1 MDRISTDD
9 IPRRRHPTS
18 QRTSKEQNTESD
30 GYYRRPVRKKKKN
43 SVNAAA
49 VGKINSS
56 ASSAGRRRTAKA
68 SADADASAL
77 HRAKSKKAKRTQPL
91 LQIIIESLIKAWRYT
106 VSVIKNKRLSC
117 DKPLIIIV
125 MLLLMIGLVMM
136 YSASYAYAYYEMGNS
151 SYYIVRQVL
160 FACGGIAFMIGISV
174 IPPEKYKNKVPW
186 TLLGISY
193 LLLFIVLFMPR
204 VNGVKRWIPLGFI
217 TFQPSEIAKF
227 AVILWCAYYFSRH
240 YKEIHVLSYPN
251 ESVKLRVNRSKFSL
265 WRYEMWY
272 NFKKAVAPVL
282 GAFVIMLVLL
292 LKEPHLSCTVL
303 IVLIIAA
310 MMYVG
315 GVKKSYF
322 GALAILGAI
331 AFYLII
337 YTDIVPYG
345 KTRIE
350 VWKDPFIDKLGDGWQ
365 NIQSLYAI
373 SSGGLFG
380 VGLGN
385 SRQKYLYIS
394 EPQNDFIFAVIC
406 EEIGLVGASLIVLLF
421 VLFVWRG
428 FAISLSNPDK
438 FSRFLGIGITSQIGF
453 QALLN
458 ICVVTKI
465 VPNTGISLPF
475 FSSGGTSLLMLLAEI
490 GVLLAISRRSPNKVI

>member
-9 IPRRRHPTS
+9 IPRRRHTTS
-18 QRTSKEQNTESD
+18 QRTRKEQETETD
-30 GYYRRPVRKKKKN
+30 GYYRRPVRKKKK
-43 SVNAAA
+43 SSKGAAKITSSSAAA
-49 VGKINSS
+49 
-56 ASSAGRRRTAKA
+56 GRGRTAKA
-68 SADADASAL
+68 PADRNTPVSRSSKSK
-77 HRAKSKKAKRTQPL
+77 RAKSQKTLPKR
-91 LQIIIESLIKAWRYT
+91 IIDSLIKAWRYMM
-106 VSVIKNKRLSC
+106 SVIKNKRLSC

-125 MLLLMIGLVMM
+125 LLLLAIGLVMM

-151 SYYIVRQVL
+151 SYYIVRQVI
-160 FACGGIAFMIGISV
+160 FACIGVAAMIGISV
-174 IPPEKYKNKVPW
+174 IPPETYKNKLPW
-186 TLLGISY
+186 GLMGVSY
-193 LLLFIVLFMPR
+193 LLLVAVLFMPR
-204 VNGVKRWIPLGFI
+204 VNGVRRWIPLGFI

-227 AVILWCAYYFSRH
+227 AVILWYAYYFSKY
-240 YKEIHVLSYPN
+240 YKDIHVLSYPD
-251 ESVKLRVNRSKFSL
+251 ESVKLRVNRSRFSK
-265 WRYEMWY
+265 WCYEMIY
-272 NFKKAVAPVL
+272 NFKKAVLWPVVVSV
-282 GAFVIMLVLL
+282 GLL
-292 LKEPHLSCTVL
+292 ALLIKEPHLSCTVL

-345 KTRIE
+345 KTRIA
-350 VWKDPFIDKLGDGWQ
+350 VWRDPFIDKLGDGWQ

-406 EEIGLVGASLIVLLF
+406 EEVGLVGASLIVLLF

-428 FAISLSNPDK
+428 FSISLSNPDR

-490 GVLLAISRRSPNKVI
+490 GVLLAVSRRSPNKVI